1 MRECLSSS
9 TDYVEVDKR
18 RPGTTPERGEVL
30 CNTLFVCLTFNTNK
44 MPLWIFAA
52 VLVKPIIC
60 ILRSLALLK
69 LSNITYVT
77 MGGDGYSIAI
87 T

>member
-1 MRECLSSS
+1 
-9 TDYVEVDKR
+9 
-18 RPGTTPERGEVL
+18 
-30 CNTLFVCLTFNTNK
+30 